1 MNNKLSVIIPTFN
14 VEIYLEELL
23 CCIENWADEIIIC
36 DSFSTDKTLE
46 IARRHDVKSCS
57 MNTSIQRNKKLD
69 HTASYKQLGDDH
81 RCG

>member
-46 IARRHDVKSCS
+46 IARRHDVKISE
-57 MNTSIQRNKKLD
+57 TKKLD

>member
-46 IARRHDVKSCS
+46 IARRHDVKIVQHD
-57 MNTSIQRNKKLD
+57 TSIQRNKK
-69 HTASYKQLGDDH
+69 TVIPQATNNWV
-81 RCG
+81 